1 MIDQNSIPGSSNIPL
16 SRLMPHAYVLGPNEA
31 REAEDSGTL
40 PRGGLVNSNLPNARI
55 IRKVNERLTIK

>member
-1 MIDQNSIPGSSNIPL
+1 
-16 SRLMPHAYVLGPNEA
+16 MPHAYVLGPNEA

-55 IRKVNERLTIK
+55 IRKVNECLTIK